1 MKRRAGE
8 EGEILTIH
16 DCSDVSIISFAIAM
30 AGSLAD
36 MKGVTPGTVG
46 EHDRKRLSMR
56 DVARRRRSNWKSWT
70 ASG

>member
-1 MKRRAGE
+1 MKRRACE
-8 EGEILTIH
+8 EGEILKIH

-36 MKGVTPGTVG
+36 IKGVTPGMVG
-46 EHDRKRLSMR
+46 AMIGNACPWRC
-56 DVARRRRSNWKSWT
+56 RRRSSNWKSWT